1 MVVVRIGEEVHT
13 LVIFGM
19 ILVVDEQ
26 AVDGYLSWHKA
37 GVAEIMHPV
46 VPHTDH
52 IRPGHVSAGRNPAA
66 VSDDQVAL
74 PGTAIVAA
82 EIDQGV
88 AVQGGILN
96 CQQTSTDGV
105 ESHMTQV
112 ATADCVGATNPHM
125 RIHSGE
131 STVLEQDVLAEVR
144 ADHAPARA
152 VADVVHSAVD
162 HAEIHHI
169 VCIIVVRTHVDW
181 LPR

>member
-37 GVAEIMHPV
+37 GVAKIMHTV

-74 PGTAIVAA
+74 PGAAIVAA

-112 ATADCVGATNPHM
+112 ATPDCVGATNPHM

>member
-1 MVVVRIGEEVHT
+1 
-13 LVIFGM
+13 M
-19 ILVVDEQ
+19 ILVIDEQ

-37 GVAEIMHPV
+37 GVTEIMHTV

-52 IRPGHVSAGRNPAA
+52 MRPGHVSAGRNPAA
-66 VSDDQVAL
+66 VTDGQATF
-74 PGTAIVAA
+74 PGAAIVAT

-96 CQQTSTDGV
+96 CQQTSTYGV
-105 ESHMTQV
+105 ESHMSQV
-112 ATADCVGATNPHM
+112 ATPDCVGATNPHM
-125 RIHSGE
+125 RIHPGE

-152 VADVVHSAVD
+152 VADVVHPIVD

-169 VCIIVVRTHVDW
+169 VCIIVVRAHVDW